1 MRIIDH
7 LTKAYRIEQ
16 TMLNKLDRD
25 QDHEIFVE
33 ACMLA
38 GTHLLNAIL
47 HKYSVTKEGADLLH
61 SDKPQLETLVKP
73 ELQPLFSAM
82 KYIEDLRR
90 NLRRARAWS
99 VEDGKKCIG
108 SYQQVK
114 GFAEKVLG

>member
-7 LTKAYRIEQ
+7 VSKAYRIEQ

-25 QDHEIFVE
+25 QDYEIFVE

-47 HKYSVTKEGADLLH
+47 HKYSVTTEAADLLH
-61 SDKPQLETLVKP
+61 SDKPQLETAVKP
-73 ELQPLFSAM
+73 ELQSLFAAM

-90 NLRRARAWS
+90 YLRGARAWDI
-99 VEDGKKCIG
+99 EDGNKCIG

-114 GFAEKVLG
+114 GVAKKALG